1 MAKKMNF
8 WLKGKVGRLA
18 GTTIYKANG
27 VTRQRE
33 IVTPANP
40 RTSAQMEQRVKLANL
55 VNFYR
60 ISKPWIAKAFE
71 TKKSTLSDYNMLVK
85 LNINNNPVSLTKGEA
100 AAAACVVA
108 PYQVSQGSLA
118 PITLVKNESE
128 GGFITNICL
137 GSTDADPG
145 NLGEFSAAVI
155 ENNPG
160 IVEGMQLSLI
170 RYTQQMNE
178 DTNTPY
184 VIMRKYELVLDTTSE
199 ASWLDF
205 LPSDITFTAAVE
217 DKLYLA
223 IEDNGNDGGFAM
235 LWSRTVGGKVLV
247 SSQFVQMVGR
257 STLATYSTERHKK
270 LAVLS
275 YGSSG
280 EVFLDSSY
288 AGDAA
293 EDGDRNSILL
303 RSARAFASIGEA
315 TANDTWLAPKYG
327 KTWASAAA
335 GQYIAL
341 KMATAEPITAVIY
354 KSDLASSGTRVNV
367 ASQDGVI
374 VIAPTI
380 ASLNSIANY
389 IVAVDENGNEHTFKV
404 DVDSQGGGGD
414 VEHD

>member
-71 TKKSTLSDYNMLVK
+71 TKKSTQSDYNMLVK

-118 PITLVKNESE
+118 PITFVKNEE
-128 GGFITNICL
+128 NGGYVSSICL
-137 GSTDADPG
+137 GNEEASLESWGAISTAI
-145 NLGEFSAAVI
+145 L
-155 ENNPG
+155 ENTPG
-160 IVEGMQLSLI
+160 IVEGMQLSFI
-170 RYTQQMNE
+170 RYTQQMNS

-184 VIMRKYELVLDTTSE
+184 VVMTKYEAIIDPTSE
-199 ASWLDF
+199 DPEFPFPQDVFDF
-205 LPSDITFTAAVE
+205 FAV
-217 DKLYLA
+217 DGKLYLA
-223 IEDNGNDGGFAM
+223 VIDNGNDGGFAM
-235 LWSRTVGGKVLV
+235 VWSHTVGGKVLV

-257 STLATYSTERHKK
+257 STLAAYSSDRHKN
-270 LAVLS
+270 LAILS

-280 EVFLDSSY
+280 EVFLGSSY
-288 AGDAA
+288 AGVAA
-293 EDGDRNSILL
+293 DVGDRNSILL
-303 RSARAFASIGEA
+303 RSARAYASVNEA
-315 TANDTWLAPKYG
+315 AANDNWLAPKYG
-327 KTWASAAA
+327 KTWASATT

-341 KMATAEPITAVIY
+341 KMATDEHISAVIY
-354 KSDLASSGTRVNV
+354 KSDLGASGTKVNV
-367 ASQDGVI
+367 AGQNGVI
-374 VIAPTI
+374 VVAPTI
-380 ASLNSIANY
+380 VNLNSIANY
-389 IVAVDENGNEHTFKV
+389 IVAVDEDGNEHSFKV